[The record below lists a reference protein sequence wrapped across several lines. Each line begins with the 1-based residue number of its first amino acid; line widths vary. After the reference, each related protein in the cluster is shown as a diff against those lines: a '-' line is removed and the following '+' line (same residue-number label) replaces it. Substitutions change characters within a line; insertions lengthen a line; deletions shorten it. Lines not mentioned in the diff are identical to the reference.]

1 MKTNAASVLFGTNQA
16 MLAGVGQNNTQASQN
31 AEMSFADTLNSTAGK
46 SGEMNL
52 DNKASQSTQVAGN
65 KPVKEVTESKQQ
77 PERESLDKNEE
88 MSAVKE
94 ITEDVKK
101 IVSEIKEKFDVTDED
116 IEEAMEMLG
125 MTYADL
131 FNQVDLRNL
140 LMTVTKTED
149 SVMLL
154 TDVDL
159 YEGMNDLVDM
169 MNDLKNEIVSEYG
182 ITDEAFQNIVTD
194 EKLFE
199 EVSDE
204 VMGLKPVNT
213 EAENKATDDTE
224 KNIIETIANADV
236 TVNELS
242 MTANMDD
249 ESEVVKAEP
258 VKISDDTKNQADVV
272 NAPNIQDDKKE
283 IKVEVNVEK
292 TEAPVTDEAIKKI
305 VTDTENKSD
314 NNAKEDNHN
323 EQHSEFFTVVN
334 EVTSNTV
341 ADVVEVVE
349 SYSNVA
355 DTENIMRQVT
365 EFVKVN
371 ITANSTSMEM
381 QLHPASLGTVNMQV
395 ISQNGQITAQ
405 FTVQNEAV
413 KAVLENQ
420 LLTLQETLNEAGTKV
435 SAIEVTVANYNLDK
449 GAEGNT
455 PENNKENGQKSSK
468 RRNIDLSSLDSL
480 DDLDDEELMEA
491 KVMEMNGNTVSYTV

>member
-65 KPVKEVTESKQQ
+65 KPVKEVAESKQQ

-125 MTYADL
+125 MTFADL

-169 MNDLKNEIVSEYG
+169 MNDLKNEIISEYG

-204 VMGLKPVNT
+204 VMELKPVNT
-213 EAENKATDDTE
+213 EAENKTTDDVE
-224 KNIIETIANADV
+224 NNIIETIANADV
-236 TVNELS
+236 TVNEPS
-242 MTANMDD
+242 MTVNMDD
-249 ESEVVKAEP
+249 DSEVVKAEP
-258 VKISDDTKNQADVV
+258 VKISDDTKNRADVV

-305 VTDTENKSD
+305 VTDTENRSD

-355 DTENIMRQVT
+355 DAENIMRQVT

-449 GAEGNT
+449 GTEGNT